1 MKTSE
6 LIQQLVD
13 IQTKYG
19 DLPVIVD
26 DGYDSLTEIARAK
39 FKLAAQG
46 DYSADCNLP
55 DNFKFVALSF

>member
-13 IQTKYG
+13 IQAKYG

-26 DGYDSLTEIARAK
+26 DDYDSLTEIAQAK
-39 FKLAAQG
+39 FKLAVQG
-46 DYSADCNLP
+46 GILLVIVP
-55 DNFKFVALSF
+55 FI